1 MDDKNLI
8 ASYLEYLESERDYSI
23 YTINSYLKDIEE
35 FQNFLKTNGFG
46 TLLKISNNIPRYY
59 LAFMN
64 EKYASRSVARKLS
77 SLRSFY
83 NFLLREEVIE
93 ANAFGNTTTPKIE
106 KTLPKLIYEEEIDNM
121 FSAIDEQ
128 TIIGKR
134 DYAILELLYGT
145 GIRVSELTSLRIQ
158 DIDYYNNNIIVIGKG
173 SKERYVPFHMGV
185 KEALSNY
192 INFSRNELLKKAE
205 TEHTD
210 ILFLNFRGKPLTPRG
225 VRVILNNLNEAAMN
239 TNNISPHML
248 RHSFATTLLNNG
260 ADLRSVQELLGHQN
274 LSTTQIYTHISKEKL
289 KEEYEK
295 YHPLG
300 KGNKEN

>member
-8 ASYLEYLESERDYSI
+8 ASYLEYLELERDYSI

-106 KTLPKLIYEEEIDNM
+106 KTIPKLIYEEEIDNM

-128 TIIGKR
+128 TIIGK
-134 DYAILELLYGT
+134 
-145 GIRVSELTSLRIQ
+145 
-158 DIDYYNNNIIVIGKG
+158 G
-173 SKERYVPFHMGV
+173 SKERYVPFHSGV

-248 RHSFATTLLNNG
+248 RHSFATSLLNNG